1 MWDERYASE
10 DYRFGTRP
18 NRFLVDCV
26 AGLTPAKALALG
38 EGEGRNA
45 VFLAGLGF
53 DVTAVDQSAVG
64 LAKARRLAQMNGVRL
79 HTITADLND
88 FVIQPAA
95 WSLIINFFCH
105 LPSAQRA
112 PLHQR
117 VTAGLVPGGA
127 YVYEVFSPAQLQLAT
142 GGPSDRDLLVS
153 LEEARRDLAALDL
166 RVGRELVRYCEEDDP
181 STLRMAVLQVLAVKP
196 A

>member
-1 MWDERYASE
+1 
-10 DYRFGTRP
+10 
-18 NRFLVDCV
+18 
-26 AGLTPAKALALG
+26 
-38 EGEGRNA
+38 
-45 VFLAGLGF
+45 
-53 DVTAVDQSAVG
+53 
-64 LAKARRLAQMNGVRL
+64 
-79 HTITADLND
+79 
-88 FVIQPAA
+88 
-95 WSLIINFFCH
+95 INFFCH

-142 GGPSDRDLLVS
+142 GGPTDRDLLVS

-181 STLRMAVLQVLAVKP
+181 STPRMAVLQVLAVKP

>member
-1 MWDERYASE
+1 MWDERYASD

-142 GGPSDRDLLVS
+142 GGPTDRDLLVS
-153 LEEARRDLAALDL
+153 LEEARRELAALDL

>member
-1 MWDERYASE
+1 MWDERYASD

-26 AGLTPAKALALG
+26 AGLSPAKALALG

-64 LAKARRLAQMNGVRL
+64 LAKARRLAEMNGVRL

-88 FVIQPAA
+88 FLIQPAA
-95 WSLIINFFCH
+95 WNLIINFFCH

-142 GGPSDRDLLVS
+142 GGPTDRDLLVS

-181 STLRMAVLQVLAVKP
+181 STPLMAVLQVLAVKP

>member
-1 MWDERYASE
+1 MWDERYASD
-10 DYRFGTRP
+10 DYRFSTRP

-26 AGLTPAKALALG
+26 AGLNPAKALALG

-45 VFLAGLGF
+45 VFLASLGF

-64 LAKARRLAQMNGVRL
+64 LAKARRLAKMNGVRL

-117 VTAGLVPGGA
+117 VAAGLVPGGA

-142 GGPSDRDLLVS
+142 GGPTDRDLLVS
-153 LEEARRDLAALDL
+153 LEEARRELAALDL

-181 STLRMAVLQVLAVKP
+181 STPRMAVLQVLAVKP

>member
-153 LEEARRDLAALDL
+153 LEEARRDLAALDTAL
-166 RVGRELVRYCEEDDP
+166 DTFCGP
-181 STLRMAVLQVLAVKP
+181 SE
-196 A
+196 

>member
-142 GGPSDRDLLVS
+142 GGPSHRDLLVS

-181 STLRMAVLQVLAVKP
+181 STPRMAVLQVLAVKP